1 MIPRAAV
8 APWVVAVLVA
18 GVAILVVQR
27 VRSERDEARG
37 LLEAIDQAKAE
48 AMYRASGSISSQMR
62 NREAETA
69 GAEAARERI
78 RTLEAELHAA
88 RSRAAQLLIE
98 KSEAEAAAAVARREL
113 EEARSP
119 ATAKP
124 APAAEPAP
132 APPAPEAATPEPK
145 RTPLLEPK
153 ATALGPT
160 AVTDPGQVKKLVDG
174 LNSLLAGAEEPEAW
188 SITSAEAVDGD
199 RLVRAVVEARARG
212 GGLSRS
218 FRAEEVRF
226 TLVPSSRSLEV
237 RFREGAVTY
246 SGERTISFPGGRY
259 AAVLAV
265 DPTAFR
271 NAAHP
276 LVAVPSN

>member
-1 MIPRAAV
+1 VKPGTGAFVVAGGSVIAAISFAAVNHFLIKERMEEATRRAA
-8 APWVVAVLVA
+8 A
-18 GVAILVVQR
+18 
-27 VRSERDEARG
+27 
-37 LLEAIDQAKAE
+37 AE
-48 AMYRASGSISSQMR
+48 ATLQMSKDRADEEWRELRLRIERADQKISDLQK
-62 NREAETA
+62 
-69 GAEAARERI
+69 
-78 RTLEAELHAA
+78 ELHAS
-88 RSRAAQLLIE
+88 RSKSAQLLIE
-98 KSEAEAAAAVARREL
+98 KSEAESAAAVARREL
-113 EEARSP
+113 EEARS
-119 ATAKP
+119 AASAKP
-124 APAAEPAP
+124 APAAEEA
-132 APPAPEAATPEPK
+132 PAPEAAPDAAAETK

-174 LNSLLAGAEEPEAW
+174 LNTLLAGAEEPEAW
-188 SITSAEAVDGD
+188 SVTSAEAVDGD
-199 RLVRAVVEARARG
+199 RLVRAVVEARART

-246 SGERTISFPGGRY
+246 PGERTISFPGGRY

-276 LVAVPSN
+276 LVTVPSK

>member
-1 MIPRAAV
+1 MKPGAGPFVVAGGAVIAAISFAAVNHFLIKERMEEATRRAAAAEV
-8 APWVVAVLVA
+8 TLQVSKDRTDAEWRELRLR
-18 GVAILVVQR
+18 I
-27 VRSERDEARG
+27 ERA
-37 LLEAIDQAKAE
+37 DQK
-48 AMYRASGSISSQMR
+48 ISDLQK
-62 NREAETA
+62 
-69 GAEAARERI
+69 
-78 RTLEAELHAA
+78 ELHAA
-88 RSRAAQLLIE
+88 RSRSAQLLIE
-98 KSEAEAAAAVARREL
+98 KSEAESAAAVARRDL

-119 ATAKP
+119 ASARAA
-124 APAAEPAP
+124 APDEPAP
-132 APPAPEAATPEPK
+132 APTAPEAAVPEPK
-145 RTPLLEPK
+145 RAPLLEPK

-174 LNSLLAGAEEPEAW
+174 LNTLLAGAEEPETW
-188 SITSAEAVDGD
+188 SVVSAEAVDGD
-199 RLVRAVVEARARG
+199 RLVRAVVEARARQ

-226 TLVPSSRSLEV
+226 ALVPSTRSLEV

-276 LVAVPSN
+276 LVVVPSN

>member
-8 APWVVAVLVA
+8 VPWVVAVLVA
-18 GVAILVVQR
+18 GTAIFVIQR
-27 VRSERDEARG
+27 VRSERDEYRRQIEDELGKAVGMIRMSNMHRG
-37 LLEAIDQAKAE
+37 SLESLEAEKA
-48 AMYRASGSISSQMR
+48 GG
-62 NREAETA
+62 ETA
-69 GAEAARERI
+69 RDRI
-78 RTLEAELHAA
+78 RTLEADLHAA
-88 RSRAAQLLIE
+88 RSRNAQMLIE
-98 KSEAEAAAAVARREL
+98 KSEAESAAAAARAEL
-113 EEARSP
+113 AELRLTSSVQAVP
-119 ATAKP
+119 P
-124 APAAEPAP
+124 AEPAP
-132 APPAPEAATPEPK
+132 APAAPDAAPAEPK
-145 RTPLLEPK
+145 RAPLLEPK

-174 LNSLLAGAEEPEAW
+174 LNALLAGAEEAEAW
-188 SITSAEAVDGD
+188 SVTSAEAVDGD
-199 RLVRAVVEARARG
+199 RLVRAVVEARARE

-237 RFREGAVTY
+237 RFREGDVTY
-246 SGERTISFPGGRY
+246 PGKRTIAFPNGRY

-276 LVAVPSN
+276 LVTVPSR

>member
-1 MIPRAAV
+1 M
-8 APWVVAVLVA
+8 VAV
-18 GVAILVVQR
+18 QR
-27 VRSERDEARG
+27 FRSERDEARG
-37 LLEAIDQAKAE
+37 RLAAIEREKAE
-48 AMYRASGSISSQMR
+48 ALARVNHRALMAGI
-62 NREAETA
+62 EAEKSA
-69 GAEAARERI
+69 DEIARERI
-78 RTLEAELHAA
+78 RTLESELHAA
-88 RSRAAQLLIE
+88 RSRGAQLLIE
-98 KSEAEAAAAVARREL
+98 KSEAESAAAVARREL
-113 EEARSP
+113 EEARSS
-119 ATAKP
+119 ASAKP
-124 APAAEPAP
+124 APADEP
-132 APPAPEAATPEPK
+132 PPAPEAAPDAAPAETK

-174 LNSLLAGAEEPEAW
+174 LNTLLAGAEEPEAW
-188 SITSAEAVDGD
+188 SVTSAEAVDGD
-199 RLVRAVVEARARG
+199 RLVRAVVEARART

-246 SGERTISFPGGRY
+246 PGERTISFPGGRY

-276 LVAVPSN
+276 LVAVPSK